1 MKVFPLNNWGGAK
14 RHRSRSSRGLSVR
27 LLPNAS
33 TQPPEG
39 FAISGDWKFS
49 RWKCSGTRPLL
60 RLESPGRAPEGS
72 PGKRGAGAPG
82 PLSPLAAPWVSVP
95 TDFLLSPRIAHH
107 WAIRGERLGEGGGRL
122 PIPESC
128 VSLFS
133 KSFSARSMICAS
145 RHGLAPSPWPS
156 PPTQKT
162 CWGRGNKWWDW

>member
-33 TQPPEG
+33 TQPPER

-107 WAIRGERLGEGGGRL
+107 WAIREERPGEGGRFAAVSRFVGLQMFLGLKNDLRERARVL
-122 PIPESC
+122 PPHPDPEKIELSQ
-128 VSLFS
+128 
-133 KSFSARSMICAS
+133 
-145 RHGLAPSPWPS
+145 P
-156 PPTQKT
+156 
-162 CWGRGNKWWDW
+162 